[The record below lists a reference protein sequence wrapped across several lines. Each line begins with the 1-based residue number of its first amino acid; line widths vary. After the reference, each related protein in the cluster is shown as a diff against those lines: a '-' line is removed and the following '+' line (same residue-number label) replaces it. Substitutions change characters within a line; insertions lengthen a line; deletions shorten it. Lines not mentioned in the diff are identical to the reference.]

1 MKKHLVALGASAM
14 LLAATT
20 ATTLAGTSE
29 FQLADGSPCW
39 SANTTLSISPYFDHV
54 CSNGLWAGSP
64 SHIEGTGPCFVMTYD
79 PMWTDLRAGSALGQD
94 YHLISVVDGKE
105 LTVCP

>member
-1 MKKHLVALGASAM
+1 
-14 LLAATT
+14 
-20 ATTLAGTSE
+20 
-29 FQLADGSPCW
+29 
-39 SANTTLSISPYFDHV
+39 
-54 CSNGLWAGSP
+54 
-64 SHIEGTGPCFVMTYD
+64 MTYD